1 MNTIENSAGSRR
13 QRCYDTCERI
23 RPTRY
28 VTFNSGPEL
37 QAEWN
42 AYHACYARCLEET
55 PYTPEERRRR
65 EESERM
71 RERMR
76 REMELIEE
84 PIEEP
89 ILNPPINLNVPRGTE
104 NTILESN
111 IENQNILANFHG
123 EMNRGRYYL
132 KSTVNQLQRKNPY
145 TRQTIRPTNLR
156 LYRAR
161 LVGGKTKRRKN
172 QKKST
177 RKRV

>member
-1 MNTIENSAGSRR
+1 MNTIENSARSRR

-42 AYHACYARCLEET
+42 AFHACYARCLEET
-55 PYTPEERRRR
+55 PYTPEERRQR
-65 EESERM
+65 EESERIQ
-71 RERMR
+71 ERMR
-76 REMELIEE
+76 REMEDMEPMEE
-84 PIEEP
+84 PMGE
-89 ILNPPINLNVPRGTE
+89 PINLNVPRGTE
-104 NTILESN
+104 NTILGRS

-145 TRQTIRPTNLR
+145 TRQNIMPNNLR

>member
-1 MNTIENSAGSRR
+1 MNTIENSARSRR

-42 AYHACYARCLEET
+42 AFHACYARCLEET

-71 RERMR
+71 RPPMP
-76 REMELIEE
+76 REMEAMEPMEE
-84 PIEEP
+84 PMEE
-89 ILNPPINLNVPRGTE
+89 PINLNVPRGTE
-104 NTILESN
+104 NTILGSN

-145 TRQTIRPTNLR
+145 TRQNIMPTNLR

-161 LVGGKTKRRKN
+161 LVGGKTKRRKS